1 MERFPFRHCSTRNL
15 VNHDSSSS
23 QNHVNGFQV
32 NHEHTNPI
40 FLPPISDHPSDSVF
54 SSPGSDADTIDI
66 SDCNHPVLKYISDI
80 LLEEDLEG
88 RIAIIQK
95 KGEKKQSAASNDGPE
110 PQELFDEV
118 LLCRDAGHEF
128 KSCFHDQYVKTDA
141 SGKLQCNKQPKV
153 SKAARS
159 KTKHKNREVV
169 DLCTMLTQCAQ
180 AVANHDQRTAS
191 ELIKKIGQHSSPNG
205 DATERLAYYF
215 ADALEARLAGSSTPS
230 YSPLLSTQTP
240 ATEILKA
247 HQVYVT
253 SCPFKKM
260 LYFFANRTII
270 KPPENATRLHIIDF
284 GISYGFQWPCL
295 IQRLSKR
302 PGGPPNLRITA
313 IELPQPGF
321 RRTERVEE
329 TMHRLEKYA
338 ERFDVPFEY
347 TVIAQKWETIRF
359 EDLKVDKYEMIV
371 VNCMRRLRH
380 IPDETVVVSSPKD
393 TVLNLIEKIN
403 PDLFIH
409 GVVNGTYNSPFFV
422 TRFREAFFHYSALF
436 DTFEATIPREDEH
449 RLMFEKAI
457 YGRDIM
463 NVIACEGLE
472 RVERPE
478 TYKYW
483 QVRYHRAG
491 FKQVPLD
498 QELLKKVKAMLKLMR
513 YHNDFRIDEDGH
525 WMLQGWKGR
534 IVIAL
539 SALKPA

>member
-1 MERFPFRHCSTRNL
+1 MERFPFRLCSTRNL

-215 ADALEARLAGSSTPS
+215 AGSSTPS

-270 KPPENATRLHIIDF
+270 KPPENTTRLHIIDF

-295 IQRLSKR
+295 IQRLVWSKR

>member
-1 MERFPFRHCSTRNL
+1 MLQDCLTLQAAEKSFYDVLNPKGPP
-15 VNHDSSSS
+15 SS
-23 QNHVNGFQV
+23 
-32 NHEHTNPI
+32 I
-40 FLPPISDHPSDSVF
+40 FI
-54 SSPGSDADTIDI
+54 GCI
-66 SDCNHPVLKYISDI
+66 
-80 LLEEDLEG
+80 G

-118 LLCRDAGHEF
+118 LLCQDADHEF

-215 ADALEARLAGSSTPS
+215 ADALEVRLAGSSTPS

-260 LYFFANRTII
+260 LYFFANRTVI
-270 KPPENATRLHIIDF
+270 KLAENATRLHIIDF
-284 GISYGFQWPCL
+284 GISYGFQWSCL

-321 RRTERVEE
+321 RPTERVEE

-380 IPDETVVVSSPKD
+380 IPDETVAVSSPRD

-422 TRFREAFFHYSALF
+422 TRFREAFFHYSALS

-534 IVIAL
+534 IIIAL